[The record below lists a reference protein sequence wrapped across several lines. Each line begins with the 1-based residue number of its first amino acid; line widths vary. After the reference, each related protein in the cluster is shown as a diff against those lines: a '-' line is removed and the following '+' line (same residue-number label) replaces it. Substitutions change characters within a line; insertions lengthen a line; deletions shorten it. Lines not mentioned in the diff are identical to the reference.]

1 MSAEINALSEMCKDA
16 VYFRQLG
23 DYVGVRQRMPSK
35 VHEDNTAA
43 VALTRNPGSSKSKH
57 VETRMAF
64 IRELVDDMVIGV
76 VTVKSADQKA
86 DILSKPLAYPV
97 FNYQRE
103 LLGIRDLR

>member
-1 MSAEINALSEMCKDA
+1 
-16 VYFRQLG
+16 
-23 DYVGVRQRMPSK
+23 
-35 VHEDNTAA
+35 
-43 VALTRNPGSSKSKH
+43 
-57 VETRMAF
+57 MAF

-76 VTVKSADQKA
+76 VTSKSADQKA